1 MKTIRSAYIRFMKL
15 KFFNPEKLDRNLKAT
30 AHRSGKLGFT
40 VEAAKKM
47 SLAIDKSAGIAINE
61 EDETDKSLYIIIFHN
76 KQEGAFRI
84 SKAGAY
90 YYINTKS
97 LFDTLKI
104 DYKNDW
110 VVYDITKESIDNQDI
125 FKFTRRDKSK
135 KILENDNN

>member
-1 MKTIRSAYIRFMKL
+1 MKL

-40 VEAAKKM
+40 VDAAKKM
-47 SLAIDKSAGIAINE
+47 ALSIDKSAGIAINE
-61 EDETDKSLYIIIFHN
+61 DDEADSSLYVAVFPN
-76 KQEGAFRI
+76 KREGSFRI

-90 YYINTKS
+90 YYVNTKS

-110 VVYDITKESIDNQDI
+110 VVYDITKESIDNQEI
-125 FKFTRRDKSK
+125 FKFTRREKPK
-135 KILENDNN
+135 KELETGDNR

>member
-1 MKTIRSAYIRFMKL
+1 MKL

-30 AHRSGKLGFT
+30 VHKSGKLGFT

-61 EDETDKSLYIIIFHN
+61 EDETDKSLYVVIFPN
-76 KQEGAFRI
+76 KQEGAFKI

-90 YYINTKS
+90 YYLNTKA

-110 VVYDITKESIDNQDI
+110 VVYDISTDRIEEQDF

-135 KILENDNN
+135 KTQENTNS

>member
-1 MKTIRSAYIRFMKL
+1 MKL

-47 SLAIDKSAGIAINE
+47 SLTIDKSAGIAINE
-61 EDETDKSLYIIIFHN
+61 EDETDKSLYVVIFPT

-84 SKAGAY
+84 SKAGSY
-90 YYINTKS
+90 YYLNTKA

-110 VVYDITKESIDNQDI
+110 VVYDISLDRIEEQDI

-135 KILENDNN
+135 KTLENTNS